1 MARWENKVSYETI
14 EFEMRG
20 AVAWLTLNRPKAFN
34 ALDLTMAKELCDL
47 SIRLG
52 EDEAVRAVVMTGS
65 GNAAFC
71 AGGDVPGFATDL
83 DTLPALLKEMTT
95 YLHMAISRFA
105 WMRAPVIAA
114 VNGVAAGA
122 GLSFVACADLA
133 IAAEGASFTS
143 AYTKIGLSPD
153 GSSTY
158 FLPRIIGTRR
168 SMELYLTNRVLS
180 TQEAL
185 DWGLIN
191 QIVAADKLTDTV
203 AALANKL
210 ADGPTEALGAVKKL
224 LLMSA
229 NDSLESQ
236 MERETRSISGLGRTA
251 DGREGIDAFVSK
263 RKPSFTGK

>member
-1 MARWENKVSYETI
+1 MSYETL

-20 AVAWLTLNRPKAFN
+20 AVAHVTLNRPKAFN
-34 ALDLTMAKELCDL
+34 ALSLTMSKELCDL
-47 SIRLG
+47 SIKLG
-52 EDEAVRAVVMTGS
+52 EDRAVRTVVITGS
-65 GNAAFC
+65 GEAAFC
-71 AGGDVPGFATDL
+71 AGGDVPTFAENL

-122 GLSFVACADLA
+122 GLSFVACTDLA
-133 IAAEGASFTS
+133 IAADNASFTS

-158 FLPRIIGTRR
+158 YLPRIIGTRR
-168 SMELYLTNRVLS
+168 TAELYLTNRVLNA
-180 TQEAL
+180 QEAL
-185 DWGLIN
+185 DWGLVN
-191 QIVAADKLTDTV
+191 QVVPAGELAGEVEK
-203 AALANKL
+203 LANKL

-224 LLMSA
+224 LLMSL

-236 MERETRSISGLGRTA
+236 MERETRSIAHLGGTA
-251 DGREGIDAFVSK
+251 DGREGVRAFASK
-263 RKPSFTGK
+263 SKPSFTGN

>member
-1 MARWENKVSYETI
+1 MSYETI

-20 AVAWLTLNRPKAFN
+20 AVAWLTLNRPKAYN
-34 ALDLTMAKELCDL
+34 ALNLTMAKELCDL
-47 SIRLG
+47 SIQLG
-52 EDEAVRAVVMTGS
+52 EDAAVRAVVITGS
-65 GNAAFC
+65 GDTAFC
-71 AGGDVPGFATDL
+71 AGGDVPGFAAQL
-83 DTLPALLKEMTT
+83 DGLPALLKEMTT

-122 GLSFVACADLA
+122 GLSFVACTDLA

-168 SMELYLTNRVLS
+168 AAELYMTNRVLNA
-180 TQEAL
+180 QEAL

-191 QIVAADKLTDTV
+191 KIVPADQLTAEVEKLAA
-203 AALANKL
+203 KL

-224 LLMSA
+224 LLMST

-236 MERETRSISGLGRTA
+236 MERETRSISALGGTA
-251 DGREGIDAFVSK
+251 DGREGVRAFVNK
-263 RKPSFTGK
+263 AKPTFTGN

>member
-1 MARWENKVSYETI
+1 MSYETI

-47 SIRLG
+47 SIKLG
-52 EDEAVRAVVMTGS
+52 GDEAVRAVVLTGS
-65 GNAAFC
+65 GEAALC
-71 AGGDVPGFATDL
+71 AGGDVPGFAAEIE
-83 DTLPALLKEMTT
+83 TLPTLLKEMTT

-122 GLSFVACADLA
+122 GLSMVACADLA
-133 IAAEGASFTS
+133 VAADSANFTS

-158 FLPRIIGTRR
+158 YLPRLIGTRR
-168 SMELYLTNRVLS
+168 TLELYLTNRVLNA
-180 TQEAL
+180 QEAL
-185 DWGLIN
+185 EWGLIN
-191 QIVAADKLTDTV
+191 RVVAANELTAEVEKL
-203 AALANKL
+203 AGQL

-224 LLMSA
+224 VLMST
-229 NDSLESQ
+229 NDTLESQ
-236 MERETRSISGLGRTA
+236 MERETRSIAALGATA
-251 DGREGIDAFVSK
+251 DGREGVDAFVNK
-263 RKPSFTGK
+263 RKPAFTGKK